1 MKKCLKILLFTLVA
15 ATSALAQG
23 NKDTQKVKQPRDPN
37 VVKEQVTRLNEEYSF
52 MIQRGDPTE
61 IARVLADD
69 YILTDENGKVF
80 TKADDLASY
89 KNRQIKIDSVKTL
102 NQKVRIVGDAVVIAN
117 ATINFQGSKN
127 GKAFDL
133 TEQCTTIWAWRGGRW
148 QVVSDHISF
157 VKQ

>member
-61 IARVLADD
+61 IARV
-69 YILTDENGKVF
+69 
-80 TKADDLASY
+80 
-89 KNRQIKIDSVKTL
+89 Q
-102 NQKVRIVGDAVVIAN
+102 
-117 ATINFQGSKN
+117 
-127 GKAFDL
+127 
-133 TEQCTTIWAWRGGRW
+133 
-148 QVVSDHISF
+148 SF
-157 VKQ
+157 YES